1 MKAIP
6 ETEVTAAA
14 GEDTG
19 KLATGMGHISTNSAR
34 TRAHGSAKTASV
46 AIVGLAAAAAL
57 AIGCAKATLTP
68 PPVVAQTAPNRC
80 DDSPGFCVTPA
91 VSGTYV
97 VNGLVTCSYANG
109 VFSACA
115 LDSGA
120 TLDDFVNSVTTGVG
134 VNQ

>member
-1 MKAIP
+1 MKATL
-6 ETEVTAAA
+6 ETGVTAAA

-19 KLATGMGHISTNSAR
+19 KLATGMARISTNSAR

-46 AIVGLAAAAAL
+46 AIAGLAAAAVL

-80 DDSPGFCVTPA
+80 DDSPGFCVIPTA
-91 VSGTYV
+91 SGKYEI
-97 VNGLVTCSYANG
+97 NSLVTCSYANG